1 MARKKGQGGITLAD
15 IAKGAFMLA
24 AAAKLKTRR
33 EVEAGLREALPGASV
48 LSVET
53 GARSKGCKYKIFTI
67 AYRDI
72 QFTCESYQSGNFFFA
87 GKSAMSHDDYCKQL
101 FQHFSRE
108 IGEIGERYGVRI
120 DGGCGISICND
131 VAAMEDLD
139 AGVDALGELYALL
152 EDYIP
157 RKKLRWLSC
166 ELALWTRYGERQRD
180 AIKRRGDWDPSWT
193 RRRLYLNFKAAAD
206 MGLTKNVALCQ
217 ERLDAIPQ
225 KFIRALYING
235 EPYVSSRYGIRF
247 LYSLEDGRYYAPV
260 GFGIKIS
267 YNGGVEDHLQREI
280 IKAYYPD
287 ARYKISVED
296 QTTAYQIGPD
306 RFQVQRGRNSLT
318 FWKNGQKLPIRYY
331 RERSGT
337 HTGAEYFYW
346 VTVEDFAMLMG
357 MRVDRVE
364 PEGVYLRLP

>member
-1 MARKKGQGGITLAD
+1 MARKKERGGIALAD
-15 IAKGAFMLA
+15 IARGVFMLA
-24 AAAKLKTRR
+24 TAAKLKTRR

-101 FQHFSRE
+101 FQHFSGE

-131 VAAMEDLD
+131 VAAMED
-139 AGVDALGELYALL
+139 
-152 EDYIP
+152 
-157 RKKLRWLSC
+157 
-166 ELALWTRYGERQRD
+166 
-180 AIKRRGDWDPSWT
+180 
-193 RRRLYLNFKAAAD
+193 
-206 MGLTKNVALCQ
+206 
-217 ERLDAIPQ
+217 
-225 KFIRALYING
+225 
-235 EPYVSSRYGIRF
+235 
-247 LYSLEDGRYYAPV
+247 
-260 GFGIKIS
+260 
-267 YNGGVEDHLQREI
+267 
-280 IKAYYPD
+280 
-287 ARYKISVED
+287 
-296 QTTAYQIGPD
+296 QTTAYQIGPN

-318 FWKNGQKLPIRYY
+318 FRKNGQKLPIRYY
-331 RERSGT
+331 HERSGT

-357 MRVDRVE
+357 MSVDRVE

>member
-1 MARKKGQGGITLAD
+1 
-15 IAKGAFMLA
+15 
-24 AAAKLKTRR
+24 
-33 EVEAGLREALPGASV
+33 
-48 LSVET
+48 
-53 GARSKGCKYKIFTI
+53 
-67 AYRDI
+67 
-72 QFTCESYQSGNFFFA
+72 
-87 GKSAMSHDDYCKQL
+87 
-101 FQHFSRE
+101 
-108 IGEIGERYGVRI
+108 
-120 DGGCGISICND
+120 
-131 VAAMEDLD
+131 
-139 AGVDALGELYALL
+139 L

-287 ARYKISVED
+287 ARYKISMED
-296 QTTAYQIGPD
+296 QTTTYQIGPD

-318 FWKNGQKLPIRYY
+318 FWKNGRELPIRYY
-331 RERSGT
+331 HERSGT

-357 MRVDRVE
+357 MSVDRVE

>member
-1 MARKKGQGGITLAD
+1 
-15 IAKGAFMLA
+15 
-24 AAAKLKTRR
+24 
-33 EVEAGLREALPGASV
+33 
-48 LSVET
+48 
-53 GARSKGCKYKIFTI
+53 
-67 AYRDI
+67 
-72 QFTCESYQSGNFFFA
+72 
-87 GKSAMSHDDYCKQL
+87 
-101 FQHFSRE
+101 
-108 IGEIGERYGVRI
+108 
-120 DGGCGISICND
+120 
-131 VAAMEDLD
+131 MEDLD

-180 AIKRRGDWDPSWT
+180 AIKRRGDWDASWT

-217 ERLDAIPQ
+217 ARLDAIPQ

-235 EPYVSSRYGIRF
+235 EPYVSSRYEIRF

-287 ARYKISVED
+287 ARYKISMED

-357 MRVDRVE
+357 MSVDRVE

>member
-1 MARKKGQGGITLAD
+1 MARKKKQGGITLAD
-15 IAKGAFMLA
+15 VAKGVFMLA
-24 AAAKLKTRR
+24 TAAKLKTRR

-48 LSVET
+48 LSVESGT
-53 GARSKGCKYKIFTI
+53 RSKGYKFKIFTI

-87 GKSAMSHDDYCKQL
+87 GKSAMSNDDYCKQL

-108 IGEIGERYGVRI
+108 IGEIGEKYGVKI
-120 DGGCGISICND
+120 DELCGISICND

-180 AIKRRGDWDPSWT
+180 SIEQRGDWDPSWT

-206 MGLTKNVALCQ
+206 MGLTGDVALCQ
-217 ERLDAIPQ
+217 ERLDAIPK

-235 EPYVSSRYGIRF
+235 EPYVSSRYEIRF

-296 QTTAYQIGPD
+296 QTTTYQIGPD
-306 RFQVQRGRNSLT
+306 CFQVQRGRNSLT
-318 FWKNGQKLPIRYY
+318 FWKNGRELPIRYY
-331 RERSGT
+331 HERSGT

>member
-1 MARKKGQGGITLAD
+1 MARKKKQGGITLAD
-15 IAKGAFMLA
+15 VAKGVFMLA
-24 AAAKLKTRR
+24 TAAKLKTRQ
-33 EVEAGLREALPGASV
+33 EVETGLREALPGASV

-53 GARSKGCKYKIFTI
+53 GTRSKGCKFKIFTI

-72 QFTCESYQSGNFFFA
+72 QFTYESYQSGNFFFA
-87 GKSAMSHDDYCKQL
+87 GKSAMSNDDYCKQL
-101 FQHFSRE
+101 FRHFSRE
-108 IGEIGERYGVRI
+108 IGEIGEKYGVRI
-120 DGGCGISICND
+120 DGGCGISIYND

-180 AIKRRGDWDPSWT
+180 SIEQRGDWDPSWT
-193 RRRLYLNFKAAAD
+193 RRRLYLNFKAAVD
-206 MGLTKNVALCQ
+206 MGLTGDVALCQ

-235 EPYVSSRYGIRF
+235 EPYVSGRYEIRF

-287 ARYKISVED
+287 ARYQISMED
-296 QTTAYQIGPD
+296 QTTTYQIGTD
-306 RFQVQRGRNSLT
+306 RFQVQRGRDSLT
-318 FWKNGQKLPIRYY
+318 FWKNGRELPIRFYH
-331 RERSGT
+331 ERSGT

-357 MRVDRVE
+357 MSVDRVE